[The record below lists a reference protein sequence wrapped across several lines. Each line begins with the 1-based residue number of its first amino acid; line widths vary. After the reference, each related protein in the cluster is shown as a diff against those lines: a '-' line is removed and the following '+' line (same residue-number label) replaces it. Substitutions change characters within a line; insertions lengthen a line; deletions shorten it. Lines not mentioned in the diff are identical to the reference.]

1 MSRNSNGAQDACN
14 NDTVTKMITII
25 NPAMMTIMAMTVM
38 IRWTMMIVITMMI
51 ITTMV
56 IVMIDDDDDDDDDDD
71 GREMEEEEEEGQ
83 YLVKY
88 MIVIFKT
95 MR

>member
-38 IRWTMMIVITMMI
+38 IRWTMMIVI
-51 ITTMV
+51 
-56 IVMIDDDDDDDDDDD
+56 
-71 GREMEEEEEEGQ
+71 Q
-83 YLVKY
+83 
-88 MIVIFKT
+88 
-95 MR
+95 

>member
-56 IVMIDDDDDDDDDDD
+56 IVMIDDDDDDDDDD

>member
-25 NPAMMTIMAMTVM
+25 NHAMMTIMAMTVM

-56 IVMIDDDDDDDDDDD
+56 IVMIDDD
-71 GREMEEEEEEGQ
+71 GREMEEEE
-83 YLVKY
+83 
-88 MIVIFKT
+88 
-95 MR
+95 